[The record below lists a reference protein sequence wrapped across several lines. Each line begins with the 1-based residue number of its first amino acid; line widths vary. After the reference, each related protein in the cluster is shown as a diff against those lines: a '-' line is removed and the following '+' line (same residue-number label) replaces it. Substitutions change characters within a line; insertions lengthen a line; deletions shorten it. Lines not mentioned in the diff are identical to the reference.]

1 VTALPPAPH
10 YPGRNPR
17 PDPALFAPALSGLE
31 GLTPTELAASPAFA
45 GGLAAF
51 RAGFYWEAHEFWE
64 AVWSALPQASA
75 ERELLRG
82 LIQLANAGLKRRMGR
97 EGAVAR
103 ILPLAEAA
111 LREARRRG
119 GESLMGLDAATLL
132 ALWAQIQEETAV

>member
-1 VTALPPAPH
+1 MTALPPAPH

-17 PDPALFAPALSGLE
+17 PDPVFFAPALSGLD
-31 GLTPTELAASPAFA
+31 GLTPAELAASPAFA

-51 RAGFYWEAHEFWE
+51 RAGYYWEAHEFWE
-64 AVWSALPQASA
+64 GVWSALPQASA

-97 EGAVAR
+97 EAAVAR

-119 GESLMGLDAATLL
+119 GESLMGLDAAALL
-132 ALWAQIQEETAV
+132 ALQARIQDEIAV

>member
-1 VTALPPAPH
+1 MTALPPAPH

-17 PDPALFAPALSGLE
+17 PDPSLFAPALSGLE

-119 GESLMGLDAATLL
+119 GESLMGIDAAVLL
-132 ALWAQIQEETAV
+132 ALQVRIQDETAV

>member
-1 VTALPPAPH
+1 MIALPPAPH

-17 PDPALFAPALSGLE
+17 PDPAFFAPALSGLE
-31 GLTPTELAASPAFA
+31 GLSPVELAASPAFA

-51 RAGFYWEAHEFWE
+51 RAGYYWEAHEFWE

-75 ERELLRG
+75 ERELMRG

-111 LREARRRG
+111 LREAHRRG
-119 GESLMGLDAATLL
+119 GESLMGLDAAMLS
-132 ALWAQIQEETAV
+132 ALQSRIQEETAV